1 MSQSFADAMF
11 TRFKGCDT
19 VEKFEMFLAEEERF
33 WNEAGG
39 KSQGWESM
47 KNFML
52 WYSFLVE
59 GKIDHVFLLLEQP
72 GFDVNAKFLFCM
84 CEGIQEGLKSIF
96 KGNHQK
102 RQTCTNSLC
111 AAKVSPIHLPFRFI
125 QSNGHQWSVGNFELL
140 KKLLSVPGVDVNAR
154 GPDGMTPIMWAIVSN
169 RVDAL
174 KLLAGVDKVD
184 MEHTIDWVKINID
197 DGPYISTVLKILED
211 ARLARTRKGKVGLGK
226 GRNARRRKNKEKQ
239 SRRDNEEKVEEKD
252 KSEGDR
258 ESESEKLR
266 MKLSL
271 LEKEKEEEK
280 EKINLMLKNETEAIL
295 ALEAQVKITELENVS
310 LEEEMKEIESALDAL
325 LKRKSR
331 VAEKQKSNELKFA
344 EMEKQQTTLKQTV
357 AAKKA
362 ESETKIA
369 RIEDEIEASKKI
381 TEKKEVGGN
390 RELENFLE
398 GQILELEVE
407 LECPVCLEVATT
419 SPIYKCLDDHLLC
432 RLQEKILLVHFS

>member
-1 MSQSFADAMF
+1 MSQSIADAWF

-19 VEKFEMFLAEEERF
+19 VEKFEMFLAEED
-33 WNEAGG
+33 WKIG
-39 KSQGWESM
+39 KSQEWGSL

-52 WYSFLVE
+52 WYSFLAE
-59 GKIDHVFLLLEQP
+59 KKIDHTLLLLEQP
-72 GFDVNAKFLFCM
+72 GLDANAKFVCM

-102 RQTCTNSLC
+102 RQTCMNSLC

-239 SRRDNEEKVEEKD
+239 SRRNNEEKVEEKD

-432 RLQEKILLVHFS
+432 RLQEEKLY

>member
-1 MSQSFADAMF
+1 MSQSIADEWF

-19 VEKFEMFLAEEERF
+19 VEKFEMFLAEED
-33 WNEAGG
+33 WKIG
-39 KSQGWESM
+39 KSQEWGSL

-52 WYSFLVE
+52 WYSFLAE
-59 GKIDHVFLLLEQP
+59 KKIDHTLLLLEQP
-72 GFDVNAKFLFCM
+72 GLDANAKFVCM
-84 CEGIQEGLKSIF
+84 CEGIQEGLRSIF

-102 RQTCTNSLC
+102 RQTCMNSLC

-280 EKINLMLKNETEAIL
+280 EKINLMLKNETEATL
-295 ALEAQVKITELENVS
+295 ALEDQVKITELENVS

-369 RIEDEIEASKKI
+369 RIEEEIEASKKI

-432 RLQEKILLVHFS
+432 RLQEEKLY

>member
-1 MSQSFADAMF
+1 M
-11 TRFKGCDT
+11 
-19 VEKFEMFLAEEERF
+19 
-33 WNEAGG
+33 
-39 KSQGWESM
+39 
-47 KNFML
+47 
-52 WYSFLVE
+52 
-59 GKIDHVFLLLEQP
+59 
-72 GFDVNAKFLFCM
+72 
-84 CEGIQEGLKSIF
+84 
-96 KGNHQK
+96 
-102 RQTCTNSLC
+102 NSLC

-125 QSNGHQWSVGNFELL
+125 QSNGHQWSDGNFELL

-184 MEHTIDWVKINID
+184 LEHTIDWVKAQFGD
-197 DGPYISTVLKILED
+197 DPIKRSTILKILED
-211 ARLARTRKGKVGLGK
+211 ARLARTGKVGLGK

-239 SRRDNEEKVEEKD
+239 SRRNNEEKVDEKD
-252 KSEGDR
+252 KSADER

-280 EKINLMLKNETEAIL
+280 EKINLMLKNETEATL
-295 ALEAQVKITELENVS
+295 ALEDQVKITELENVS

-344 EMEKQQTTLKQTV
+344 EMGKQQTTLKQTV
-357 AAKKA
+357 AAQKD

-369 RIEDEIEASKKI
+369 RIEDEIVASKKI
-381 TEKKEVGGN
+381 TEKDKKEVGGN

-432 RLQEKILLVHFS
+432 RLQEEKLY

>member
-1 MSQSFADAMF
+1 MSQVSSHVSSLFYLDAMI
-11 TRFKGCDT
+11 TRHQGCDT
-19 VEKFEMFLAEEERF
+19 VEKFEKFLADEEKF
-33 WNEAGG
+33 WKSCSFG
-39 KSQGWESM
+39 KSQVWESM

-59 GKIDHVFLLLEQP
+59 KKIDHTSLLLEQP
-72 GFDVNAKFLFCM
+72 GFDVNAKFVCW
-84 CEGIQEGLKSIF
+84 CEGIQEVLESILE
-96 KGNHQK
+96 GSHQM
-102 RQTCTNSLC
+102 RQTCMNSLC
-111 AAKVSPIHLPFRFI
+111 TAKLSPINLPFMTE
-125 QSNGHQWSVGNFELL
+125 QWSDGNFELL
-140 KKLLSVPGVDVNAR
+140 KRLLSVPGVDVNAR
-154 GPDGMTPIMWAIVSN
+154 GPGGKTPIMEAIGSY
-169 RVDAL
+169 RVDAI

-184 MEHTIDWVKINID
+184 LEHTIDWVKTQFGGDPKKHI
-197 DGPYISTVLKILED
+197 LKFLED
-211 ARLARTRKGKVGLGK
+211 ACLARTRMGKVGLGK

-239 SRRDNEEKVEEKD
+239 SQRSNEEKVVEKD
-252 KSEGDR
+252 KSVDER

-331 VAEKQKSNELKFA
+331 IAEKQKSNELKFA

-369 RIEDEIEASKKI
+369 RIEEEIEASKKT

-432 RLQEKILLVHFS
+432 RLQEEKLY

>member
-33 WNEAGG
+33 WNGAGG
-39 KSQGWESM
+39 KLSL

-59 GKIDHVFLLLEQP
+59 KKIDHTCLLLEQP
-72 GFDVNAKFLFCM
+72 GFDVNAKFICLCN
-84 CEGIQEGLKSIF
+84 EAIQDVLESIF

-102 RQTCTNSLC
+102 RQTCMNSLC

-125 QSNGHQWSVGNFELL
+125 QSNGHRWSVGNFELL

-154 GPDGMTPIMWAIVSN
+154 GPGGMTPIECAIVSN
-169 RVDAL
+169 RVDAI

-184 MEHTIDWVKINID
+184 MEHTIDWVMINIG
-197 DGPYISTVLKILED
+197 DGPYISAVLKILED

-239 SRRDNEEKVEEKD
+239 NRRDNEEKVEEKD

-280 EKINLMLKNETEAIL
+280 EKINLMLKNETEATL
-295 ALEAQVKITELENVS
+295 ALEDQVKITELENVS

-381 TEKKEVGGN
+381 TEKDKKEVGGN

-432 RLQEKILLVHFS
+432 RLQEQLY

>member
-33 WNEAGG
+33 WNGAGG
-39 KSQGWESM
+39 KLSL

-59 GKIDHVFLLLEQP
+59 KKIDHTCLLLEQP
-72 GFDVNAKFLFCM
+72 GFDVNAKFICLCN
-84 CEGIQEGLKSIF
+84 EAIQDVLESIF

-102 RQTCTNSLC
+102 RQTCMNSLC

-125 QSNGHQWSVGNFELL
+125 QSNGHRWSVGNFELL

-154 GPDGMTPIMWAIVSN
+154 GPGGMTPIECAIVSN
-169 RVDAL
+169 RVDAI

-184 MEHTIDWVKINID
+184 MEHTIDWVKINIG
-197 DGPYISTVLKILED
+197 DGPYISAVLKILED

-239 SRRDNEEKVEEKD
+239 NRRDNEEKVEEKD

-266 MKLSL
+266 MKLFL

-357 AAKKA
+357 AAQKA

-369 RIEDEIEASKKI
+369 RIEDEIVASKKI
-381 TEKKEVGGN
+381 TEKDKKEVGGN

-432 RLQEKILLVHFS
+432 RLQEKLY